1 MSEPIILLVE
11 DNPNDEALALRAL
24 KKSGVMH
31 RVDVVRDGRESLDYL
46 FRQGNHSQRR
56 ENESPCFVL
65 LDLNLPK
72 IGGLDVLRSVREDQR
87 TRLLP
92 VVILTSSSEERD
104 LKAGYQ
110 LGTNSYIVKPVDFTQ
125 FAETLG
131 QVADYWL
138 KLNRYPSA
146 AMAK

>member
-1 MSEPIILLVE
+1 VTERVILLFE

-24 KKSGVMH
+24 KKNGVMN
-31 RVDVVRDGRESLDYL
+31 RVVVVRDGREGLDYL
-46 FRQGNHSQRR
+46 FRQGVHCDRGD
-56 ENESPCFVL
+56 EVPCVVF

-72 IGGLDVLRSVREDQR
+72 IGGLDVLREIRSSSE
-87 TRLLP
+87 TWLLP

-104 LKAGYQ
+104 LVAGYE
-110 LGTNSYIVKPVDFTQ
+110 LGTNSYIVKPVDFTR
-125 FAETLG
+125 FAQTLG

-146 AMAK
+146 TSPS